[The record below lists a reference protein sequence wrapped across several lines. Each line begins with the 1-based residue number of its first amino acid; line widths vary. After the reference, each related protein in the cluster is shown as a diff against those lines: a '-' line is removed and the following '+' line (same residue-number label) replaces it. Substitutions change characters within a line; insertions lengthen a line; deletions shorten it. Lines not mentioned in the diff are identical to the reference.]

1 MRTEQKKECKK
12 QERKDESMRPLEGVK
27 VVDLTTYLAAPTT
40 VRVLGEWGA
49 DCVKIESAK
58 GDPARTQGAVFNMP
72 YSDEENLAFDVANFN
87 KKFITLNLKDPMGQE
102 IAYKLLSQADVFV
115 TNTRTK
121 SLVKLGLDYDTLK
134 EKFPRLIFAQVL
146 GYGENGPE
154 KDTAGFDVTCY
165 MARGGV
171 FGTTVN
177 RGDAPMNS
185 KNDWYGNSMYRQTD
199 VR

>member
-1 MRTEQKKECKK
+1 MALFSSCDIAMVRTEQEKECKK

-72 YSDEENLAFDVANFN
+72 YSDEENLAFDVANLN

-134 EKFPRLIFAQVL
+134 EKFPRLISPAIWQ
-146 GYGENGPE
+146 GE
-154 KDTAGFDVTCY
+154 AY
-165 MARGGV
+165 S
-171 FGTTVN
+171 
-177 RGDAPMNS
+177 APQS
-185 KNDWYGNSMYRQTD
+185 TGATPP
-199 VR
+199 